1 MLEKLKIQSATYAK
15 EKNNEVL
22 QLNND
27 IKDYEKK
34 IEEKNNELNLLQSSV
49 EANSSET
56 SSKTM
61 NFERIISVIDNL
73 YQRSMKKNQK

>member
-1 MLEKLKIQSATYAK
+1 LKVTSTSYIK
-15 EKNNEVL
+15 EKNNEIL

-27 IKDYEKK
+27 IKEFEKK
-34 IEEKNNELNLLQSSV
+34 IEEKNNELNLLTSSV

-61 NFERIISVIDNL
+61 NFERIVTVIDNL
-73 YQRSMKKNQK
+73 H

>member
-73 YQRSMKKNQK
+73 YQRSMKKKQK

>member
-1 MLEKLKIQSATYAK
+1 M
-15 EKNNEVL
+15 
-22 QLNND
+22 NND

-34 IEEKNNELNLLQSSV
+34 IEEKNNEYNILQSYV
-49 EANSSET
+49 DANSSET

-73 YQRSMKKNQK
+73 H

>member
-56 SSKTM
+56 SSKTK

-73 YQRSMKKNQK
+73 YQRSMKKKQK

>member
-1 MLEKLKIQSATYAK
+1 
-15 EKNNEVL
+15 VL

-27 IKDYEKK
+27 IKEYEKR

-61 NFERIISVIDNL
+61 NFERIVTVIDNL
-73 YQRSMKKNQK
+73 HQRCLQKKKGKPSQADKA

>member
-1 MLEKLKIQSATYAK
+1 LLEKLKIQSATYAK

-73 YQRSMKKNQK
+73 YQRSMKKKQK

>member
-1 MLEKLKIQSATYAK
+1 M
-15 EKNNEVL
+15 

-27 IKDYEKK
+27 IKEFEKK
-34 IEEKNNELNLLQSSV
+34 IEEKNNELNLLTSSV

-61 NFERIISVIDNL
+61 NFERIVTVIDNL
-73 YQRSMKKNQK
+73 H